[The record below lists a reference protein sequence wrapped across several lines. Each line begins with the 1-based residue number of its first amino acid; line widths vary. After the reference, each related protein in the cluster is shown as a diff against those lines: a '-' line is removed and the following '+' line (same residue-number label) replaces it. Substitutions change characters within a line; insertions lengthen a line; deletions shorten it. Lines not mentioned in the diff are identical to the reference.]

1 MIIAAIAVSIIV
13 ILLLLEVPVAFA
25 VGAGVIVFAL
35 ASGQD
40 VSYLAP
46 AAFRELGSYALLSA
60 PLFIISGTVMARSGI
75 SEAMIRVVD
84 AFMGK
89 RRSGFGAVTVVSCA
103 LFGAISGSGA
113 AAIAGVGSIMI
124 PRMVAAG
131 YPKPYATALVG
142 CSSVLALMIPPSIPM
157 IVFAMTAN
165 LSVAACFLSTV
176 VPGIL
181 LTIGY
186 CLYNWRTVRRF
197 PETAPSP
204 IEQGA
209 AVQARSG
216 APEIIDALRKGAFAL
231 ALPPIILGG
240 IYSGLATPTEAA
252 AISILYAVP
261 VGLFIYRGL
270 NARQL
275 GRTLFDAVVQTGSFV
290 IIIFFL
296 FNLSRLMILEGIPA
310 SIAAGIADLSQNRYV
325 VLLLINVVMLMM
337 GMLVDDVSGSILAA
351 VILMPL
357 ATQAGVDPIHFAAIV
372 GTNLGLGNV
381 SPPCA
386 PLLFVAISVGR
397 TSLRD
402 VALPTIKALLWC
414 HLPMTMIVTF
424 FPELSLALPRLLM
437 G

>member
-1 MIIAAIAVSIIV
+1 MIVASLSIVLIV
-13 ILLLLEVPVAFA
+13 VLLLLEVPVAFA
-25 VGAGVIVFAL
+25 IGAGVIVFAL
-35 ASGQD
+35 AAGQD
-40 VSYLAP
+40 LFYLAP
-46 AAFRELGSYALLSA
+46 SAFQQLGSYALLSA

-75 SEAMIRVVD
+75 SDAMIRVVD
-84 AFMGK
+84 AFLGG
-89 RRSGFGAVTVVSCA
+89 RRSGFGAVTVITCA

-113 AAIAGVGSIMI
+113 AAIAAVGSTMI

-131 YPKPYATALVG
+131 YPRSYATALVG
-142 CSSVLALMIPPSIPM
+142 CASVLALMIPPSIPM

-165 LSVAACFLSTV
+165 LSVSACFLSTV
-176 VPGIL
+176 VPGL
-181 LTIGY
+181 LLAIVY
-186 CLYNWRTVRRF
+186 CIYNWRVVRTF
-197 PETAPSP
+197 PEGLADTRP
-204 IEQGA
+204 A
-209 AVQARSG
+209 AERRTGVSDILA
-216 APEIIDALRKGAFAL
+216 ALRKGAFAL

-240 IYSGLATPTEAA
+240 IYSGLTTPTEAA

-261 VGLFIYRGL
+261 VGIFVYRGL
-270 NARQL
+270 DTREL
-275 GRTLFDAVVQTGSFV
+275 GRILFDAVVQTGSFV

-310 SIAAGIADLSQNRYV
+310 SIASGIAEFSQNRYV
-325 VLLLINVVMLMM
+325 VLLLINLVMLAM

-386 PLLFVAISVGR
+386 PLLFVAVSVGR
-397 TSLRD
+397 TSVRE
-402 VALPTIKALLWC
+402 VAGPTIRALLWC

-424 FPELSLALPRLLM
+424 MPDLSLALPRLLL
-437 G
+437 GR

>member
-1 MIIAAIAVSIIV
+1 MIVASLSIVLIV
-13 ILLLLEVPVAFA
+13 VLLLVEVPVAFA

-35 ASGQD
+35 AAGQD
-40 VSYLAP
+40 LAYLAP
-46 AAFRELGSYALLSA
+46 SAFQQLGSYALLSA

-84 AFMGK
+84 VFLGG
-89 RRSGFGAVTVVSCA
+89 RRSGFGAVTVISCA

-124 PRMVAAG
+124 PRMEAAG
-131 YPKPYATALVG
+131 YPRSYATALVG

-181 LTIGY
+181 LAGVY
-186 CLYNWRTVRRF
+186 CIYNWRVVRKF
-197 PETAPSP
+197 PEDPK
-204 IEQGA
+204 A
-209 AVQARSG
+209 AVEYRVRATDVVG
-216 APEIIDALRKGAFAL
+216 ALRKGAFAL

-240 IYSGLATPTEAA
+240 IYSGLTTPTEAA

-261 VGLFIYRGL
+261 VGIFVYRGL
-270 NARQL
+270 TVKEL

-296 FNLSRLMILEGIPA
+296 FNLSRLMILEGLPA

-325 VLLLINVVMLMM
+325 VLLLINLVMLVM

-386 PLLFVAISVGR
+386 PLLFVAVSVGR
-397 TSLRD
+397 SSVRE
-402 VALPTIKALLWC
+402 VAGPTIRALLCC
-414 HLPMTMIVTF
+414 HLPMTVIVTF
-424 FPELSLALPRLLM
+424 LPDLSLALPRLLLDY
-437 G
+437 